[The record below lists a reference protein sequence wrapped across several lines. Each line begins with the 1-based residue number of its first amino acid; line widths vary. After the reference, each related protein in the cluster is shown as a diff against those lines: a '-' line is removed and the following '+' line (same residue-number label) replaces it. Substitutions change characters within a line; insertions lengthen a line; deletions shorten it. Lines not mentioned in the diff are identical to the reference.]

1 MAALVVDCP
10 RKGQSVALGGLGEYL
25 RENALDE
32 EKDAQKDERLRDGS
46 FDGPEQGS
54 HGGEVSLEQG
64 SLQSLGKSCGLVG

>member
-25 RENALDE
+25 RENALEE

-46 FDGPEQGS
+46 FDGLEQGS
-54 HGGEVSLEQG
+54 LGGEVSLEQG
-64 SLQSLGKSCGLVG
+64 SLQSSGKSCGLVG

>member
-54 HGGEVSLEQG
+54 LGGEASLEQG
-64 SLQSLGKSCGLVG
+64 SLQSSGKSCGLVG